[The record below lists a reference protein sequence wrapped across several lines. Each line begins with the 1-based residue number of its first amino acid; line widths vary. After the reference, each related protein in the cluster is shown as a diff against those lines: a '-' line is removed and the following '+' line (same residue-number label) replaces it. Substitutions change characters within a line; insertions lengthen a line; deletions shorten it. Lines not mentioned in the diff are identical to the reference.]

1 MKRAL
6 ITGAAGFIGSHLVD
20 HLLARGHEVIGMDNF
35 ITGDRGNLEHVRDRR
50 FQFVEHNVTEEI
62 RIDFLFWH
70 GRWPAWIVILLVAAL
85 GLVVGW
91 IAATVR
97 GRRRRERQRDQS

>member
-1 MKRAL
+1 MRRDEQPDDGVAREGWVTRREGPGGKVIVL
-6 ITGAAGFIGSHLVD
+6 
-20 HLLARGHEVIGMDNF
+20 LLALV
-35 ITGDRGNLEHVRDRR
+35 LLVV
-50 FQFVEHNVTEEI
+50 FVLQNTEEI

-85 GLVVGW
+85 GLLVGW

-97 GRRRRERQRDQS
+97 GRRRRERPPMP

>member
-1 MKRAL
+1 MRREGDQPEDA
-6 ITGAAGFIGSHLVD
+6 D
-20 HLLARGHEVIGMDNF
+20 RP
-35 ITGDRGNLEHVRDRR
+35 GDRQDEWITRR
-50 FQFVEHNVTEEI
+50 EGPGGKVVVMLVAVGLLVLFVLQNTEEI

-70 GRWPAWIVILLVAAL
+70 GRWPAWIVILLVALL

-97 GRRRRERQRDQS
+97 GRRLRGRDRGEHD

>member
-1 MKRAL
+1 VSTEGEYPEDRPGETGERKDDWITRREGPGGKL
-6 ITGAAGFIGSHLVD
+6 IVL
-20 HLLARGHEVIGMDNF
+20 LLALGLLI
-35 ITGDRGNLEHVRDRR
+35 L
-50 FQFVEHNVTEEI
+50 FVLQNTDEI

-70 GRWPAWIVILLVAAL
+70 GRWPAWIVILLVALL

-97 GRRRRERQRDQS
+97 GRRLRKRDRGHD